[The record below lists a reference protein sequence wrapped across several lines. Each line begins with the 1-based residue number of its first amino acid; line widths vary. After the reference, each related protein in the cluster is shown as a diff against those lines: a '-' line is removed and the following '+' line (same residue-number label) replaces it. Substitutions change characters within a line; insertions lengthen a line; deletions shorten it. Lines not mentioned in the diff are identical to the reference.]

1 MQRHLEPVGLGP
13 AGLDWLVGSGGVTVP
28 SSSSTLLKYGV
39 VFVQASFL
47 GADGPFSSGKVT
59 RSLSLG
65 SSQKQSLRQVF
76 RTWWFISGCD
86 LRDQKWKT
94 RVSET
99 RRGKISPRGRY

>member
-1 MQRHLEPVGLGP
+1 MQRHLEPAGLGP
-13 AGLDWLVGSGGVTVP
+13 AGLDWLGGAGGVTDP

-39 VFVQASFL
+39 VLCSFL

-86 LRDQKWKT
+86 PRDQKWKT
-94 RVSET
+94 RVSEA
-99 RRGKISPRGRY
+99 RRGKTSPRGRY